1 MDNKVRVI
9 YYPCTVWGGGGGGGG
24 IEGEITEC
32 PSTMN
37 ALPYKEKVYYILS
50 SACYIITNN

>member
-1 MDNKVRVI
+1 MHGLG
-9 YYPCTVWGGGGGGGG
+9 GGGGGGGG